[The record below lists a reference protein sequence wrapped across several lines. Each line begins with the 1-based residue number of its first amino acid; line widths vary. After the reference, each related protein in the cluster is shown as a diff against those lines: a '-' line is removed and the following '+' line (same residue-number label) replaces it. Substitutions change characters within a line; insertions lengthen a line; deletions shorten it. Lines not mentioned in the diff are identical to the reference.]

1 MLSNDLSIGQ
11 RWFSQ
16 AEPELGLGIVDAIA
30 QRQVT
35 LRFPAAGETRVY
47 NAKTAPLKRHLLE
60 PGETA
65 VSEAGAEFVIEE
77 VRELNGIVFYLGQEA
92 SLPETELKSDVGL
105 LSAEEKLLAGNFGP
119 ADLFN
124 FRYESLLLTRALQ
137 TYKARGLEGS
147 RIRLLG
153 HQISIY
159 SDLQRK
165 PWPRIVLADEVGL
178 GKTIEAGLLI
188 KRQIEKR
195 LAENVLVI
203 APASLQ
209 YQWFVELLKK
219 FDLVF
224 KTLGA
229 GDDVELTASDNDDFI
244 ITCPRFATE
253 EEGAKALLAE
263 KKWDLVV
270 VDEAHRY
277 EKGSAEFALLKEIS
291 DKAKSVCFLSA
302 TPEALGEENFFELLK
317 MLNPQKYNSYEDFQA
332 SERSYEEAA
341 SASGEILERYNYER
355 DLFRNRRKNLE
366 EHKELFPKKI
376 LNALPLKIEN
386 PNEKKALAAK
396 IDCLAN
402 ELAKNPDEKF
412 FVVGK
417 SKKLAMA
424 AKIALE
430 ERMSVK
436 TALFHGDQ
444 SLLEKDRQA
453 AYFSE
458 PEGARVMFSA
468 ESGSE
473 GRNFEFASHLFLLDF
488 PLHPQLLLQRIGRLD
503 RIGQKNDVLIHAPY
517 VLESPEENLFKIYHR
532 AFGLFENFPTGL
544 MEFYEPRRELV
555 QRLIAVNDQAGI
567 QALSKEYKAFQTSVE
582 EAKNRFL
589 DAHSYKQSNVD
600 GMREEMGA
608 FHRKHDLQAYLEK
621 AFNLAGVDFEELS
634 EKTYFA
640 RPSDNMLIP
649 SYPGLSPEGLSYTL
663 DREKALQREDLR
675 FMSFESP
682 LLRGTLELF
691 AGGEIGNT
699 SAVAHGG
706 KLGQNLY
713 FEFIFKVSPKNN
725 KGSDISFYF
734 PLAPVRVLLDASG
747 ADHTA
752 RYPKKHVDSLA
763 APLEREQM
771 ESLSQGLPKQALAQ
785 LVKKAVTLASARGEK
800 YKNQAKESIS
810 RIYGEELKKLSSWGA
825 ENDFAKAEL
834 AKIEKRKELLL
845 EQVANLNVELD
856 SVRLIV

>member
-1 MLSNDLSIGQ
+1 MLSNVFSIGQ

-35 LRFPAAGETRVY
+35 LRFPAAGESRVY
-47 NAKTAPLKRHLLE
+47 NAKTAPLKRHLLA

-65 VSEAGAEFVIEE
+65 VSEAGEEFVIEE
-77 VRELNGIVFYLGQEA
+77 AREANGIVFYLGQEV

-105 LSAEEKLLAGNFGP
+105 LSAEEKLLSGNFGP
-119 ADLFN
+119 VDLFN

-137 TYKARGLEGS
+137 AYKARGLEGS

-159 SDLQRK
+159 SDLQKK

-178 GKTIEAGLLI
+178 GKTVEAGLLI

-195 LAENVLVI
+195 LAETVLVI

-229 GDDVELTASDNDDFI
+229 GDDVELSASDNDDFI

-253 EEGAKALLAE
+253 EEGARGLLAE
-263 KKWDLVV
+263 KKWDLVI

-277 EKGSAEFALLKEIS
+277 KKGSEEFALLKEIS

-317 MLNPQKYNSYEDFQA
+317 MLNPQKYTSYEDFQA
-332 SERSYEEAA
+332 SERSYEKAV

-355 DLFRNRRKNLE
+355 DVFRNRRKNLE
-366 EHKELFPKKI
+366 EHNELFPKKI

-386 PNEKKALAAK
+386 PNEKKALATK
-396 IDCLAN
+396 IERLAN

-417 SKKLAMA
+417 SKKLATA
-424 AKIALE
+424 AKLALE

-503 RIGQKNDVLIHAPY
+503 RIGQKNDVVVHAPY
-517 VLESPEENLFKIYHR
+517 VLESPEENLFKIYHH

-544 MEFYEPRRELV
+544 MEFYEPRREQV
-555 QRLIAVNDQAGI
+555 QRLVSVNDQQGI
-567 QALSKEYKAFQTSVE
+567 QTLSKEYKSFQSSVE

-589 DAHSYKQSNVD
+589 DAHSYKESNVES
-600 GMREEMGA
+600 MREELSA
-608 FHRKHDLQAYLEK
+608 FHRKHNLQAYLEK

-649 SYPGLSPEGLSYTL
+649 SFPGLSPEGQSYTL
-663 DREKALQREDLR
+663 DREKALQRDDLR

-682 LLRGTLELF
+682 LFKGTMELF
-691 AGGEIGNT
+691 SGGEIGNT
-699 SAVAHGG
+699 CAVAHGG
-706 KLGQNLY
+706 KLGQNLF

-734 PLAPVRVLLDASG
+734 PMAPVRVLLDASG
-747 ADHTA
+747 GDNTA
-752 RYPKKHVDSLA
+752 RFPKKHIDSIA
-763 APLEREQM
+763 APLEREQI

-785 LVKKAVTLASARGEK
+785 LVKKAETLAAARGEK
-800 YKNQAKESIS
+800 YKVQAKESINK
-810 RIYGEELKKLSSWGA
+810 IYGEEFKKLSSWGA
-825 ENDFAKAEL
+825 ENDFAMAEL
-834 AKIEKRKELLL
+834 GKIEKRKELLL

-856 SVRLIV
+856 SIRLIV